1 MNQLGR
7 WEVGREGSGV
17 VRWAAMR
24 IDEVELRVVA
34 LPLRTPFAAAHGTVD
49 VRTAVLVRVLGPDG
63 EGWGECAALPE
74 PTYTSEFTDGAL
86 LALRDHLVPRL
97 FAAAATESTGLSAA
111 DVAAALAGVVGHPMA
126 KAALE
131 LALLDAEGRRSG
143 TPLARLLFP
152 HEPGPA
158 ARVPAGVAV
167 GLLPSPDAVAAEVT
181 ARVAEGY
188 GRVKLKIAPGH
199 DLDHLRAARDAGGPE
214 LVLVA
219 DANGAYRLDG
229 EPGAAAD
236 ARRLEAL
243 DEPGLG
249 LACVEQPLPA
259 DDLLGHAELAR
270 RLTTPICLDESLTS
284 VALTQQALD
293 LGACSVVCVKA
304 PRYGSW
310 LAAAAVLDHCQGNGV
325 TAWVGGMLDTG
336 IGRLANLALAA
347 HPGATL
353 PGDLSATAR
362 FFTDDVTAPV
372 VLEGA
377 GIAVP
382 IGPGLGAAVDG
393 GALERLTVSVERL
406 RP

>member
-1 MNQLGR
+1 M
-7 WEVGREGSGV
+7 
-17 VRWAAMR
+17 
-24 IDEVELRVVA
+24 
-34 LPLRTPFAAAHGTVD
+34 
-49 VRTAVLVRVLGPDG
+49 
-63 EGWGECAALPE
+63 
-74 PTYTSEFTDGAL
+74 
-86 LALRDHLVPRL
+86 
-97 FAAAATESTGLSAA
+97 
-111 DVAAALAGVVGHPMA
+111 
-126 KAALE
+126 
-131 LALLDAEGRRSG
+131 
-143 TPLARLLFP
+143 
-152 HEPGPA
+152 
-158 ARVPAGVAV
+158 PAGVAI
-167 GLLPSPDAVAAEVT
+167 GLLPSPDAVATEVA

-199 DLDHLRAARDAGGPE
+199 DLDHLRAAREAGGPD
-214 LVLVA
+214 LVLMA

-229 EPGAAAD
+229 EPGAPDD

-243 DEPGLG
+243 DELGLD

-284 VALTQQALD
+284 PTRTQQALD

-336 IGRLANLALAA
+336 IGRLADLALAA

-362 FFTDDVTAPV
+362 FFTDDVTPPV
-372 VLEGA
+372 VLDGST
-377 GIAVP
+377 IAVP
-382 IGPGLGAAVDG
+382 DRPGTG
-393 GALERLTVSVERL
+393 RR
-406 RP
+406 RRR

>member
-1 MNQLGR
+1 MPRCPNR
-7 WEVGREGSGV
+7 
-17 VRWAAMR
+17 
-24 IDEVELRVVA
+24 
-34 LPLRTPFAAAHGTVD
+34 
-49 VRTAVLVRVLGPDG
+49 
-63 EGWGECAALPE
+63 
-74 PTYTSEFTDGAL
+74 PTRPSSPGAL

-97 FAAAATESTGLSAA
+97 FAAAAAESTGLSAA
-111 DVAAALAGVVGHPMA
+111 DVAVALAGVVGHPMA

-131 LALLDAEGRRSG
+131 LALLDAEGRATG
-143 TPLARLLFP
+143 TPLAHLLFP

-158 ARVPAGVAV
+158 TAVPAGVAV
-167 GLLPSPDAVAAEVT
+167 GLLPSPDAVATEVA

-199 DLDHLRAARDAGGPE
+199 DLDHLRAARDAGGPD
-214 LVLVA
+214 LVLMA

-229 EPGAAAD
+229 EPGTPDD

-243 DEPGLG
+243 DDLG
-249 LACVEQPLPA
+249 LACIEQPLAA
-259 DDLLGHAELAR
+259 DDLLGHAELAHR
-270 RLTTPICLDESLTS
+270 ITTPVCLDESLTS
-284 VALTQQALD
+284 PALTQQALD

-336 IGRLANLALAA
+336 VGRLANLALAA

-362 FFTDDVTAPV
+362 FFTDDVTPPV
-372 VLEGA
+372 VLA
-377 GIAVP
+377 GSTIAVP
-382 IGPGLGAAVDG
+382 AGPGLGVAVDG
-393 GALERLTVSVERL
+393 DALGRLTVSVERL
-406 RP
+406 HP

>member
-1 MNQLGR
+1 MR
-7 WEVGREGSGV
+7 R
-17 VRWAAMR
+17 AAR
-24 IDEVELRVVA
+24 ADLHRPSSPRA
-34 LPLRTPFAAAHGTVD
+34 P
-49 VRTAVLVRVLGPDG
+49 
-63 EGWGECAALPE
+63 
-74 PTYTSEFTDGAL
+74 L

-97 FAAAATESTGLSAA
+97 FAAAAAESTGLAAA

-131 LALLDAEGRRSG
+131 LALLDAEGRATG

-152 HEPGPA
+152 HEPGPDTT
-158 ARVPAGVAV
+158 VPAGIAI
-167 GLLPSPDAVAAEVT
+167 GLLPSPDAVATEVA

-199 DLDHLRAARDAGGPE
+199 DLDHVRAARDAGGPD
-214 LVLVA
+214 LVLMA

-229 EPGAAAD
+229 EPGAPDD

-243 DEPGLG
+243 DDLG
-249 LACVEQPLPA
+249 LACIEQPLAA
-259 DDLLGHAELAR
+259 DDLLGHAELSHR
-270 RLTTPICLDESLTS
+270 ITTPVCLDESLTS
-284 VALTQQALD
+284 PALTQQALD

-336 IGRLANLALAA
+336 VGRLANLALAA

-362 FFTDDVTAPV
+362 FFTDDVTPPV
-372 VLEGA
+372 VLDGST
-377 GIAVP
+377 IAVP
-382 IGPGLGAAVDG
+382 AGPGLGAAVDG
-393 GALERLTVSVERL
+393 DALERLTVSVERL
-406 RP
+406 HP

>member
-1 MNQLGR
+1 
-7 WEVGREGSGV
+7 
-17 VRWAAMR
+17 MR

-158 ARVPAGVAV
+158 
-167 GLLPSPDAVAAEVT
+167 

-393 GALERLTVSVERL
+393 DALERLTVSVERL
-406 RP
+406 RPRPVRLPTAAAGERPRAASGAGSRRCRRPRTRRPGRA